1 LRFLKPCPVRYGRS
15 HVLARFDTHQISN
28 GGAEAVNLII
38 EKTRRLPH
46 GFTAFDHYRLR
57 ILLAASGLRPYRRP
71 NHLFPKSPHSGPAG
85 EPRPVPFGPPCV
97 RPCHPLARATGTE
110 GFSAAAH
117 LSSVS

>member
-28 GGAEAVNLII
+28 GGAEAINLTID
-38 EKTRRLPH
+38 KTRRLPH

-71 NHLFPKSPHSGPAG
+71 NHLSRRAPILDLRASLDRYRLVRPAFGPAT
-85 EPRPVPFGPPCV
+85 PLRGPPGQKGLA
-97 RPCHPLARATGTE
+97 PPLI
-110 GFSAAAH
+110 
-117 LSSVS
+117 